1 MFLGEYQ
8 HSLDDKARITIPAK
22 FREGLGSSFI
32 VTRGLDR
39 CLFVFPTKDFEALEA
54 RLRAM
59 PMARSDVRQFV
70 RLLFS
75 GASDCELD
83 RQGRIVLPANLRD
96 YAEIKRDCTVIGAG
110 ARVEIWDEGV
120 WKNYSESASESF
132 NELAGGLVDL
142 DF

>member
-1 MFLGEYQ
+1 MGEYQ

-22 FREGLGSSFI
+22 FRDGLGASFV

-39 CLFVFPTKDFEALEA
+39 CLFVFPRSDFEALEA
-54 RLRAM
+54 KLRAM
-59 PMARSDVRQFV
+59 PLSRTDVRQFV

-83 RQGRIVLPANLRD
+83 RQGRIILPSNLRE
-96 YAEIKRDCTVIGAG
+96 YAGLARDCYVIGVG
-110 ARVEIWDEGV
+110 SRVEIWDQGI
-120 WKNYSESASESF
+120 WLSYSEGGAESF

-142 DF
+142 DL